1 MNKKKLGRGLGELL
15 GDALDDKGK
24 ILELS
29 IDSISPNP
37 WQPRKDFDEESLQAL
52 ADSIK
57 ENGLIQ
63 PVVVRQKGTSLSYEL
78 AAGERRWRAARMAG
92 LTVIPAIAVD
102 YDDRSMAEM
111 ALVENL
117 QRKDLNPVDEG
128 MAYQKLMDEYGLTQE
143 QISEKVGRSRPYV
156 ANMVRLL
163 DLPDEVK
170 GLLAK
175 GALTAGQARP
185 LLALGSG
192 AEKVQLARRI
202 VKEGLSARKVEEII
216 RQGKDTKPKDPPPP
230 AYAFMKAVEEK
241 LGLAVGSKVRV
252 KIGKGKNAHKG
263 TISISFRNDEE
274 FQRIAD
280 ILNQSQKDR

>member
-15 GDALDDKGK
+15 GDALDDRGK

-117 QRKDLNPVDEG
+117 QRKDLNPIEEG
-128 MAYQKLMDEYGLTQE
+128 MAYKKLMDTYGLTQDE
-143 QISEKVGRSRPYV
+143 VSRKVGRSRPYI
-156 ANMVRLL
+156 ANIVRLL
-163 DLPDEVK
+163 ELPQEIKDFLSAGK
-170 GLLAK
+170 
-175 GALTAGQARP
+175 LTSGQARP
-185 LLALGSG
+185 LLSMGSD
-192 AEKVQLARRI
+192 AERITLARRI
-202 VKEGLSARKVEEII
+202 VSEGLSARRVEELVKT
-216 RQGKDTKPKDPPPP
+216 GKPGKTKKEDPVSE
-230 AYAFMKAVEEK
+230 YLKAIEEK
-241 LGLAVGSKVRV
+241 MGLSVGTKVRIRV
-252 KIGKGKNAHKG
+252 GKGKNAHRG
-263 TISISFRNDEE
+263 TISISFKNDEE
-274 FQRIAD
+274 FQRITELLD
-280 ILNQSQKDR
+280 SQGK

>member
-15 GDALDDKGK
+15 GDALDDRGK

-128 MAYQKLMDEYGLTQE
+128 MAYQ
-143 QISEKVGRSRPYV
+143 
-156 ANMVRLL
+156 N
-163 DLPDEVK
+163 
-170 GLLAK
+170 
-175 GALTAGQARP
+175 
-185 LLALGSG
+185 
-192 AEKVQLARRI
+192 
-202 VKEGLSARKVEEII
+202 
-216 RQGKDTKPKDPPPP
+216 
-230 AYAFMKAVEEK
+230 
-241 LGLAVGSKVRV
+241 
-252 KIGKGKNAHKG
+252 
-263 TISISFRNDEE
+263 
-274 FQRIAD
+274 
-280 ILNQSQKDR
+280 